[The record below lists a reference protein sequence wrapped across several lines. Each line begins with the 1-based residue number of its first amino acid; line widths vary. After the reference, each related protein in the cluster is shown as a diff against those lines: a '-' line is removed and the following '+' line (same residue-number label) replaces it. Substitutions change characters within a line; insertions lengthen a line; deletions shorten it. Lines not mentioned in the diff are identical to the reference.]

1 MPGCTCVGGFS
12 PTVMATK
19 CPTRMKR
26 AILRQKMPNGVDEGL
41 TMGQPTVV
49 IVACFC
55 RVVWVFRE
63 ILADVTRTIYTLSST
78 NDEHM
83 YLVNQEVLLVSEK
96 TVHTVKLTQP
106 YPISDTSRTS

>member
-1 MPGCTCVGGFS
+1 
-12 PTVMATK
+12 
-19 CPTRMKR
+19 MKS

-41 TMGQPTVV
+41 TLGQPTVI

-78 NDEHM
+78 NEEHM
-83 YLVNQEVLLVSEK
+83 FLVNQDELLVSEK
-96 TVHTVKLTQP
+96 TVHPVKLPLP
-106 YPISDTSRTS
+106 YPISVTSNAS